1 MFCGDAARRLATVPG
16 IGPINATALSAAV
29 GNASPHLVSFA
40 GGQP

>member
-1 MFCGDAARRLATVPG
+1 MFCGDAARSLATFSS
-16 IGPINATALSAAV
+16 IGPINETALGAAV